1 MGANIRMTIVAIAI
15 WGIEMFVWNRN
26 TEILFPMNVSRNA
39 IAMMTVMAL
48 VAHAPEEHARVLR
61 NFETELAILRE
72 GADPHFRVGEAPI
85 GDVSAGA

>member
-1 MGANIRMTIVAIAI
+1 
-15 WGIEMFVWNRN
+15 
-26 TEILFPMNVSRNA
+26 
-39 IAMMTVMAL
+39 MMTVMAL